1 MAGGFNEVFQ
11 VAPAHPISE
20 IRRQRRHA
28 LTVHGTRPSP
38 VSSRSQRENE
48 GRIAATGAPLKCPRG
63 KFFPTH
69 PVRPSQTRIH
79 YGCLLSPIVE
89 SHKLSRSRRP
99 SAVRRFPIA
108 FPWICMPG
116 ERRST
121 FASCHRRP
129 RVRCPDQLPGIPG
142 VRSGLSVR
150 DSHAANPLFVRA
162 KVKPAAGDR
171 SDDTAF

>member
-63 KFFPTH
+63 KFFPH
-69 PVRPSQTRIH
+69 ASGSSVPDQNPLRMPSESDRRVSQT
-79 YGCLLSPIVE
+79 
-89 SHKLSRSRRP
+89 
-99 SAVRRFPIA
+99 
-108 FPWICMPG
+108 
-116 ERRST
+116 
-121 FASCHRRP
+121 
-129 RVRCPDQLPGIPG
+129 Q
-142 VRSGLSVR
+142 
-150 DSHAANPLFVRA
+150 
-162 KVKPAAGDR
+162 
-171 SDDTAF
+171 